1 MLPYGVIMQVKYI
14 YIISLIL
21 INISIIFKGLLY
33 SNENRT
39 ESNGIPLSLGKIGFK
54 PYFSLF
60 GEMFKAETA
69 TYAFD
74 TYDTC
79 TISEVIDYRVFNK
92 HIKKMIVNSINLV
105 LWGWH
110 SFGPVL

>member
-1 MLPYGVIMQVKYI
+1 MLPYGVIMQVKYP
-14 YIISLIL
+14 YIRIFYNHFIL
-21 INISIIFKGLLY
+21 INILIIFKGLLY

-79 TISEVIDYRVFNK
+79 TISEVIDYRVF
-92 HIKKMIVNSINLV
+92 
-105 LWGWH
+105 
-110 SFGPVL
+110 